1 MKLAVAINPAAGA
14 GSALHAGA
22 IAVDALRSCG
32 HDVVVLLE
40 SSYGQLVGLA
50 RSTVSGGGVDA
61 LIVVGGDGMVR
72 LGATVLAGAAV
83 PLGIVAA
90 GTGND
95 VARML
100 GLPLKDPLAAAA
112 VIDQALLA
120 PPRRM
125 DLGRISR
132 GAGFGE
138 VHWFAGAC
146 SAGFDAVVNARANR
160 WSWPRGKS
168 RYTLALLRELA
179 VFRPISYR
187 LVVDGS
193 VETTTA
199 MLVSVANG
207 RSIGGG
213 MTITPDALC
222 DDGALDLLVVSAISR
237 IRLIAMLP
245 RIFAGTHVSHPA
257 VRIERVRSV
266 TVEMAGVTAF
276 ADGEPVGAA
285 PLQIDVVPGALRVLS
300 PPTRPT
306 RQH

>member
-14 GSALHAGA
+14 GSAEQAGTS
-22 IAVDALRSCG
+22 AVEALRAHG
-32 HDVVVLLE
+32 HDVVVLVE
-40 SSYGQLVGLA
+40 SSYGQLLGLA
-50 RSTVSGGGVDA
+50 RAAVSGNGVDA

-72 LGATVLAGAAV
+72 LGATVLAGSAV

-100 GLPLKDPLAAAA
+100 GLPLKDPLAAAD
-112 VIDQALLA
+112 VIENALLA
-120 PPRRM
+120 PPQRM
-125 DLGRISR
+125 DLGRIGR

-179 VFRPISYR
+179 VFKPISYR
-187 LVVDGS
+187 LVVDGTAES
-193 VETTTA
+193 TTA

-213 MTITPDALC
+213 MTITPDALR

-245 RIFAGTHVSHPA
+245 RLFAGTHVSHPA

-266 TVEMAGVTAF
+266 TVEVEGVTAF

-285 PLQIDVVPGALRVLS
+285 PLQIDVVPGALRVLA
-300 PPTRPT
+300 PAT
-306 RQH
+306 RQQ